1 MKKKIILLIILSGLT
16 GSTFLHAQKKGSSK
30 KEVATDTAKAVTSP
44 KSAAQDSL
52 KALHVNDSL
61 KTLKANDSLN
71 AQLTLYKGFYT
82 YISGKFFPEKYKNIP
97 IEKAIPLADSLRAA
111 RDEKFKGLETMS
123 KGRMDSIAL
132 LLKTAEALR
141 IENQTF
147 KTLLASLIGE
157 KVYPQQEAEL
167 KGSWQVFVNPIKLSG
182 TGQMSAVVS
191 LEKMILVDSIAKASI
206 SQIVFLEEDLA
217 DIYFLGGKKTKCFYK
232 VTGFS
237 RDKTYSIALEKS
249 NEINITLFITPV
261 PRGLQI
267 SYKLG
272 KNPNYYMFGYMRR

>member
-1 MKKKIILLIILSGLT
+1 MRKKIILLLMLSSLT
-16 GSTFLHAQKKGSSK
+16 GSMLLQAQKKENAETSK
-30 KEVATDTAKAVTSP
+30 KEIVKDTSKVVVAPTPSQWVKDSVKTV
-44 KSAAQDSL
+44 QLIDSL
-52 KALHVNDSL
+52 KA
-61 KTLKANDSLN
+61 
-71 AQLTLYKGFYT
+71 QITLYKSFYT
-82 YISGKFFPEKYKNIP
+82 FISNKFFPEKYKNIP
-97 IEKAIPLADSLRAA
+97 IEKAAPLVDSLRAA
-111 RDEKFKGLETMS
+111 RDETFKGLETMS
-123 KGRMDSIAL
+123 KGRMDSITL
-132 LLKTAEALR
+132 LIKTVEALR

-167 KGSWQVFVNPIKLSG
+167 KGSWQVFVNPLKVTGS
-182 TGQMSAVVS
+182 GQMSAVVS
-191 LEKMILVDSIAKASI
+191 LEKMVLVDSLAKATI

-237 RDKTYSIALEKS
+237 RDKTYSISLQKS
-249 NEINITLFITPV
+249 DEINITLFITPV
-261 PRGLQI
+261 PRGLQV